1 MMIVS
6 ELPELI
12 VAGRRARARREIA
25 ELDYRRM
32 LREMAETGLSQREI
46 AGAMGIKQPSVNSAL
61 KTAMRVSRPVEGLSG
76 ATPWEICQRYAAG
89 LVSRERVVEDLVAF
103 PYAPAGEVG
112 EVDSLIVDPPG
123 SWDEV
128 VQAVDLGLV
137 EEEVYEV
144 VFNLRH
150 ALSEE
155 KRESDRAA
163 IREWAAEHGYRV
175 AATERS
181 HAS

>member
-1 MMIVS
+1 MIAS
-6 ELPELI
+6 ERPELI
-12 VAGRRARARREIA
+12 EAGRRARARREVA

-32 LREMAETGLSQREI
+32 LREMAEVGLSQREI

-61 KTAMRVSRPVEGLSG
+61 KTAAKVSRPVEGLSG

-89 LVSRERVVEDLVAF
+89 LLGRERLIEELVAF
-103 PYAPAGEVG
+103 AYVPAGEVG
-112 EVDSLIVDPPG
+112 EVDSLIVSSPG
-123 SWDEV
+123 TWDEV

-144 VFNLRH
+144 VFNRRH
-150 ALSEE
+150 GVSEE
-155 KRESDRAA
+155 KPESDSAA

-175 AATERS
+175 GTTERS

>member
-1 MMIVS
+1 MISS
-6 ELPELI
+6 ERPELI
-12 VAGRRARARREIA
+12 EAGRRMRARRELA

-46 AGAMGIKQPSVNSAL
+46 AGAMGISQPSVNSAL
-61 KTAMRVSRPVEGLSG
+61 KTAEKVSRPVAGFSG

-89 LVSRERVVEDLVAF
+89 LLKREQLVEELVAF
-103 PYAPAGEVG
+103 PYAPSGKVD

-123 SWDEV
+123 TWDEV

-137 EEEVYEV
+137 EEEVYEA
-144 VFNLRH
+144 VFNRRH
-150 ALSEE
+150 GLSEE
-155 KRESDRAA
+155 KSEPDRAA